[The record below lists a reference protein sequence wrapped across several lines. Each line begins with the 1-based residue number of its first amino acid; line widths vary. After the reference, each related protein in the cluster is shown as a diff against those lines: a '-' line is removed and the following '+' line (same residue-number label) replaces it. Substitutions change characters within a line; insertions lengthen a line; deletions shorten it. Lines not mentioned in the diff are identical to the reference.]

1 MSRSGEAAEG
11 QGRVAAAALNRC
23 YRKLRAGAGTTR
35 PLDSKPT
42 LRYGH
47 NDHNRSAAMS
57 KKSLSIA
64 EVKATLSEQIREVE
78 TGEPIIITRH
88 GKAVAA
94 LVRAEDLK
102 QLERLRAAGPD
113 TGLASL
119 AGGWED
125 ADDLLRVLD
134 SSPRMGQ
141 REVANLN

>member
-1 MSRSGEAAEG
+1 
-11 QGRVAAAALNRC
+11 
-23 YRKLRAGAGTTR
+23 
-35 PLDSKPT
+35 
-42 LRYGH
+42 
-47 NDHNRSAAMS
+47 MS
-57 KKSLSIA
+57 KKSLSVA

-125 ADDLLRVLD
+125 ADDLLRILD

-141 REVANLN
+141 REVANLD

>member
-1 MSRSGEAAEG
+1 
-11 QGRVAAAALNRC
+11 
-23 YRKLRAGAGTTR
+23 
-35 PLDSKPT
+35 
-42 LRYGH
+42 
-47 NDHNRSAAMS
+47 MS
-57 KKSLSIA
+57 KKSLSVA

-102 QLERLRAAGPD
+102 QLERIRAAGPAS
-113 TGLASL
+113 GLASL

-125 ADDLLRVLD
+125 ADDLLRILD

-141 REVANLN
+141 REVANLD